1 MRLFLLSV
9 YVFLQGIVLKH
20 YQALVWG
27 NSAFGL
33 TTVGAFVLVGMM
45 ALPEMSKSL
54 IITKDEY
61 MMKKLEPI
69 TPGEVLLEE
78 FLKPMGI
85 TQSQFAKDLKVPANR
100 ISQIIHGKREITAD
114 TALRLGKYFGIEPEF
129 WLNLQS
135 HYSMKIA
142 INSFGDEIDK
152 EVQTHKITSS
162 VVFA

>member
-1 MRLFLLSV
+1 
-9 YVFLQGIVLKH
+9 
-20 YQALVWG
+20 
-27 NSAFGL
+27 
-33 TTVGAFVLVGMM
+33 
-45 ALPEMSKSL
+45 MSKSM

-114 TALRLGKYFGIEPEF
+114 TALRLGKYFGIELEF

-135 HYSMKIA
+135 HYA
-142 INSFGDEIDK
+142 YYGHG
-152 EVQTHKITSS
+152 QTGTSGS
-162 VVFA
+162 RGGSSCSGSSGGGRYEANKSPLLPILQ